1 MPQAATR
8 AACLEMVLTSAVG
21 VFFSGFELALG
32 SVEFCGPE
40 CTLLGSLGGLFW
52 NSGSCFFDD
61 EMTPPGASM
70 PNRGLRGLRG
80 VSALTLQGHECPSQI
95 FPASEVV

>member
-1 MPQAATR
+1 MVLQAAERATMPQAATR

-40 CTLLGSLGGLFW
+40 CTLLGSLG
-52 NSGSCFFDD
+52 
-61 EMTPPGASM
+61 A
-70 PNRGLRGLRG
+70 
-80 VSALTLQGHECPSQI
+80 A
-95 FPASEVV
+95 